1 MYNFRAIIICLFL
14 CPLWAYSAD
23 STAVASSKHSNYRN
37 TVLLCMNYAR
47 QAPIGVLS
55 KRFGGSNSVGFT
67 FAYKFGRNFQVQ
79 GGVNTIFSGKVKE
92 SGILDSMIG
101 NGGLLIDNTG
111 TYADVR
117 MYERG
122 YNWHVDFGKII
133 PLGSFERNSGLLI
146 TGGLGF
152 MQHKLK
158 FTFQRTVL
166 PQLENNYYKGY
177 DRLTNGL
184 MVRGFVGYQRIDPN
198 GRMNFYAGME
208 LLNGFTKNRR
218 SYNYD
223 TRKSDT
229 ELRNDMLL
237 GLKIGIMIS
246 LSGRQAGNKKGDEE
260 RFFE

>member
-1 MYNFRAIIICLFL
+1 MDITIEELKERLDKGEKLNLF
-14 CPLWAYSAD
+14 
-23 STAVASSKHSNYRN
+23 
-37 TVLLCMNYAR
+37 
-47 QAPIGVLS
+47 
-55 KRFGGSNSVGFT
+55 
-67 FAYKFGRNFQVQ
+67 
-79 GGVNTIFSGKVKE
+79 
-92 SGILDSMIG
+92 
-101 NGGLLIDNTG
+101 
-111 TYADVR
+111 DVR
-117 MYERG
+117 EEYEFDEF
-122 YNWHVDFGKII
+122 NLNGKLI

-184 MVRGFVGYQRIDPN
+184 MVRGFFGYQRIDPK

-223 TRKSDT
+223 TRKADT

-246 LSGRQAGNKKGDEE
+246 LSGRQAGNKKGEEE